1 MFPSALFFFIFMIII
16 DVVLKSIKDKQR
28 IEVEKAKREK
38 KNDLDVSTNRKDF
51 SPKKSIEIDYY
62 RGNGELL
69 EDSEKYSL
77 EMKPWDEPF
86 FPEVDDKKVQSI
98 SKINTKGKRKRLSS
112 KQMKKDILKG
122 VIYSEILQ
130 EPLSMRNK
138 RKSM

>member
-1 MFPSALFFFIFMIII
+1 MIII